1 MSDTK
6 KDVVP
11 SHYREK
17 YRATG
22 GGCGDFIAGRLS
34 KIAQDGAM
42 ALNSVKRE
50 NGIDEAKWA
59 NANAGM
65 VRMNLANTLRA
76 RFLKGETI
84 KILGREYNLRHQIE
98 DFNGK
103 IEDTPASL
111 SRLCQFLEVADEER
125 IHKSLRKTLALAA

>member
-1 MSDTK
+1 MSESK

-22 GGCGDFIAGRLS
+22 GGCGDFIAKRLS
-34 KIAQDGAM
+34 RVASDGVM

-50 NGIDEAKWA
+50 NGIEEEKWA

-65 VRMNLANTLRA
+65 LRMNLANTLRA
-76 RFLKGETI
+76 RFLKGDTVS
-84 KILGREYNLRHQIE
+84 ILGREYNAIHLLE
-98 DFNGK
+98 DFNGLL
-103 IEDTPASL
+103 ENTPRCMSQV
-111 SRLCQFLEVADEER
+111 CDFLDVNDEER
-125 IHKSLRKTLALAA
+125 VHKSLRKVLFPE